1 MKTILETT
9 QLEFDKSD
17 FLIDLVEHENG
28 QLYIEIVQTILNTN
42 KKAESIKINPSVLS
56 DIIKV
61 LQNYQAKLPKEWKL
75 ELKHITENDQ
85 EKIQSSYLK
94 GVSIKDLVNKVV
106 KASGK
111 SLEINHDLLQP
122 SIKTSLFLDCTFAEK
137 ELGWKPQIT
146 IDDGI
151 QRTIEWWSDNIDP
164 LTLKLRIT
172 G

>member
-61 LQNYQAKLPKEWKL
+61 LQNYQAKLPKESKL

-94 GVSIKDLVNKVV
+94 GVSIKDLVMRFEQTSELIEMVLRNK
-106 KASGK
+106 GI
-111 SLEINHDLLQP
+111 EIVENTLP
-122 SIKTSLFLDCTFAEK
+122 
-137 ELGWKPQIT
+137 KPKFW
-146 IDDGI
+146 
-151 QRTIEWWSDNIDP
+151 RN
-164 LTLKLRIT
+164 KKN
-172 G
+172 

>member
-61 LQNYQAKLPKEWKL
+61 LQNYQAKLPKE
-75 ELKHITENDQ
+75 
-85 EKIQSSYLK
+85 
-94 GVSIKDLVNKVV
+94 
-106 KASGK
+106 
-111 SLEINHDLLQP
+111 
-122 SIKTSLFLDCTFAEK
+122 
-137 ELGWKPQIT
+137 
-146 IDDGI
+146 
-151 QRTIEWWSDNIDP
+151 
-164 LTLKLRIT
+164 
-172 G
+172 

>member
-61 LQNYQAKLPKEWKL
+61 LQNYQAKLPKESKL
-75 ELKHITENDQ
+75 EIKHITELDQ
-85 EKIQSSYLK
+85 EKIQQNYLK
-94 GVSIKDLVNKVV
+94 GVSIKDLAMQSDQKPELIEMILRNK
-106 KASGK
+106 GI
-111 SLEINHDLLQP
+111 EIVENTLP
-122 SIKTSLFLDCTFAEK
+122 KPKFWRNNK
-137 ELGWKPQIT
+137 KWK
-146 IDDGI
+146 
-151 QRTIEWWSDNIDP
+151 R
-164 LTLKLRIT
+164 KRK
-172 G
+172 

>member
-28 QLYIEIVQTILNTN
+28 QLYIEIVQTILNTS

-61 LQNYQAKLPKEWKL
+61 LQNYQIKLPKESKL
-75 ELKHITENDQ
+75 KIKHITEIDQ

-94 GVSIKDLVNKVV
+94 GVTIMDLAMRFEQTFELIEMVLRNK
-106 KASGK
+106 GI
-111 SLEINHDLLQP
+111 EIVENTLP
-122 SIKTSLFLDCTFAEK
+122 
-137 ELGWKPQIT
+137 KPKFW
-146 IDDGI
+146 
-151 QRTIEWWSDNIDP
+151 RNN
-164 LTLKLRIT
+164 KNCKKRKRK
-172 G
+172 

>member
-28 QLYIEIVQTILNTN
+28 QLYIEIVQTILNTD

-61 LQNYQAKLPKEWKL
+61 LQNYQAKLPKESKL
-75 ELKHITENDQ
+75 DIKHITEIDQ

-94 GVSIKDLVNKVV
+94 GVTIKDLAMRFEQTSELIEMVLRNK
-106 KASGK
+106 GI
-111 SLEINHDLLQP
+111 EIVENTLP
-122 SIKTSLFLDCTFAEK
+122 KPKFWRNNK
-137 ELGWKPQIT
+137 NWKK
-146 IDDGI
+146 
-151 QRTIEWWSDNIDP
+151 R
-164 LTLKLRIT
+164 KRK
-172 G
+172 